1 MLTNQTIDQVLE
13 VFRTLHRLKELRR
26 YSKPIALPRPPQTRA
41 AYFKR
46 PYPKCPGSEIL
57 ATTQRCRAGSLQIR
71 F

>member
-1 MLTNQTIDQVLE
+1 MPA
-13 VFRTLHRLKELRR
+13 LRVAPKPQNTTTKTAKVN
-26 YSKPIALPRPPQTRA
+26 SKPIALPRPPQTRA

-57 ATTQRCRAGSLQIR
+57 ATDQRCLAGSLQIR